1 MDQSTTSILHWPWPL
16 SALARRKAPARAVE
30 PPPGA
35 PPPYVPE
42 HHRKR
47 PLWIIDF
54 MEGTVWRE
62 PPG

>member
-1 MDQSTTSILHWPWPL
+1 MDQSTTSTLHWPWPL
-16 SALARRKAPARAVE
+16 GALARRKASARADE
-30 PPPGA
+30 PPPVETA
-35 PPPYVPE
+35 VYVPGR
-42 HHRKR
+42 HRKR